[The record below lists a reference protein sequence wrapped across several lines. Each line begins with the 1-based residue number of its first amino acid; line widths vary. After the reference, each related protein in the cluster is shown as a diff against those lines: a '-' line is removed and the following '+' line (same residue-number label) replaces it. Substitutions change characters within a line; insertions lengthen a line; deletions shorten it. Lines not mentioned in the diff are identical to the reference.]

1 MNILYLIGNG
11 FDLAQGLQT
20 SYQHFYEY
28 LKTQTAKN
36 SVSELMLKEIQGP
49 DKPLWSDMELALGIF
64 TQKVTDKSL
73 LEDFYYD
80 LCDKL
85 KTYLISQ
92 DESYTPK
99 DEIKDKYIK
108 DLVRPDMYLNE
119 RDRLSFRNFFNQF
132 NDTRHINIVSF
143 NYTRVFDKVIDTNNP
158 QLKLPATGHSYTLHP
173 IVNIH
178 GRLNTPYMLMGVNDE
193 SQIKNTA
200 FAQDEDIWDYLV
212 KPRSNFEI
220 GSLIDYNAEMTIMAS
235 NLIVTMG
242 LSFGET
248 DAKWWKHIGARLKN
262 RGNIMVLLF
271 VYIKDLPNDP
281 RRHQPHIRKIRK
293 DFLNKCGFEDDEHIN
308 YADKIFVCL
317 NTGLF
322 SPNTLIN
329 NDEWLGL

>member
-1 MNILYLIGNG
+1 M
-11 FDLAQGLQT
+11 
-20 SYQHFYEY
+20 
-28 LKTQTAKN
+28 
-36 SVSELMLKEIQGP
+36 
-49 DKPLWSDMELALGIF
+49 
-64 TQKVTDKSL
+64 
-73 LEDFYYD
+73 
-80 LCDKL
+80 

-99 DEIKDKYIK
+99 DEIKDKYIR
-108 DLVRPDMYLNE
+108 DLVRPDKYLNE

-143 NYTRVFDKVIDTNNP
+143 NYTRVFDKIIDTNNP
-158 QLKLPATGHSYTLHP
+158 QLKLPTTGHSYTLHP

-200 FAQDEDIWDYLV
+200 FAQDEDVWDYLI

-220 GSLIDYNAEMTIMAS
+220 GSLIDDNAEMAIMTS

-242 LSFGET
+242 LSFGGT
-248 DAKWWKHIGARLKN
+248 DAKWWKHIGTRLRN
-262 RGNIMVLLF
+262 GGNIMILLF

-281 RRHQPHIRKIRK
+281 RRHQPHIRKIRR
-293 DFLNKCGFEDDEHIN
+293 DFLNKCGFEDNEQNI

-329 NDEWLGL
+329 NDERLGL

>member
-36 SVSELMLKEIQGP
+36 AVSELMMEEIKGP
-49 DKPLWSDMELALGIF
+49 DKPLWSDMELALGTF
-64 TQKVTDKSL
+64 TQKVTEKSL

-85 KTYLISQ
+85 RAYLISQ

-99 DEIKDKYIK
+99 AEIKDKYAR

-119 RDRLSFRNFFNQF
+119 RDKISFRNFFNLY

-143 NYTRVFDKVIDTNNP
+143 NYTNIFDKIIDTYNS
-158 QLKLPATGHSYTLHP
+158 QLELPTTGHRYTLHP

-178 GRLNTPYMLMGVNDE
+178 GKLNTAYMLMGVNDE
-193 SQIKNTA
+193 SQIKNTE
-200 FAQDEDIWDYLV
+200 FAQDEDVWDYLI

-220 GSLIDYNAEMTIMAS
+220 GSMIDDNAEMTIMAS

-248 DAKWWKHIGARLKN
+248 DAKWWRCIGTRLRN
-262 RGNIMVLLF
+262 GGNIMLILF
-271 VYIKDLPNDP
+271 VYSKELPADP
-281 RRHQPHIRKIRK
+281 RRHQPHIRRIRK
-293 DFLNKCGFEDDEHIN
+293 DFLNKCGFEENEHIN
-308 YADKIFVCL
+308 YVDKIFVYL
-317 NTGLF
+317 NSGLF
-322 SPNTLIN
+322 CPNTFIN
-329 NDEWLGL
+329 NDERKGL

>member
-49 DKPLWSDMELALGIF
+49 DKPLWSDMELALGTF
-64 TQKVTDKSL
+64 TQKVSDKSL
-73 LEDFYYD
+73 LEEFYYD
-80 LCDKL
+80 LCDQL
-85 KTYLISQ
+85 RTYLISQ
-92 DESYTPK
+92 DESYTPTE
-99 DEIKDKYIK
+99 DIKNKYIR

-119 RDRLSFRNFFNQF
+119 RDRISYRNFFNLF
-132 NDTRHINIVSF
+132 GDTRNINIVSF
-143 NYTRVFDKVIDTNNP
+143 NYTRVFDKIIDTFNP
-158 QLKLPATGHSYTLHP
+158 QLELPTAGHRYTLHP

-178 GRLNTPYMLMGVNDE
+178 GRLSTSYMLMGVNDE

-200 FAQDEDIWDYLV
+200 FAQDEDVWDYLV
-212 KPRSNFEI
+212 KPQSNLAI
-220 GSLIDYNAEMTIMAS
+220 GSLIDDNAEMAIMTS

-248 DAKWWKHIGARLKN
+248 DAKWWRHIGTRLRN
-262 RGNIMVLLF
+262 GGNIMILLF

-281 RRHQPHIRKIRK
+281 RRHQPHIRKIRR
-293 DFLNKCGFEDDEHIN
+293 DFLNKCGFEDDDHIN

>member
-49 DKPLWSDMELALGIF
+49 DKPLWSDMELALGTF

-99 DEIKDKYIK
+99 DEIKDKYIR

-119 RDRLSFRNFFNQF
+119 RDRLSFRNLFKQF

-158 QLKLPATGHSYTLHP
+158 QLKLPATGHSYTLHS

-200 FAQDEDIWDYLV
+200 FAQDEDVWDYLV

-220 GSLIDYNAEMTIMAS
+220 GSLIDDNAEMTIMAS

-262 RGNIMVLLF
+262 GGNIMILLF